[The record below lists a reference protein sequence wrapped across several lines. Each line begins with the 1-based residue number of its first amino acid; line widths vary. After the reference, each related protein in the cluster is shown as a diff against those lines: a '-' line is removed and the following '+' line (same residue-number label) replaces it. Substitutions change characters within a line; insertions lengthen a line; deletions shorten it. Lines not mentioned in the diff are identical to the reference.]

1 MRKQRPNMRDVARQA
16 GVSLSAV
23 SLVVNGKP
31 GVSPEIREHVQQII
45 SNLGY
50 KNTQTN
56 DSAASQAVGLLIEK
70 SSMPVIVDSF
80 YGEIIRGFQTEAQRM
95 GYHIVLSMFDRN
107 VDNLDELCSSL
118 ESKVKG
124 LVIANDGDITAE
136 MIGQLQAIRIP
147 LVLVENHILNQKIP
161 TVIGDNFMAG
171 YKIMRHVLDCGHESI
186 AVLRGPTKYSSLVH
200 RLLGIYAAAGEAG
213 KVIPPEWMP
222 KPVSGHP
229 HKGYMQMQEILR
241 LPERPTAVVA
251 ISDKTALGAMEAV
264 KEHGLRIPE
273 DISIVSIDDIAE
285 SAYTRPPLTTI
296 RIPKYE
302 MGVVAFDKLQRL
314 MLGESELPVQSV
326 VYSDLIVRE
335 SCLNIKQLAT
345 ES

>member
-50 KNTQTN
+50 KNTLN
-56 DSAASQAVGLLIEK
+56 SDNGVSQAVGLLIEK

-107 VDNLDELCSSL
+107 SDNLDELCASL
-118 ESKVKG
+118 EKKVKG
-124 LVIANDGDITAE
+124 LVVANDGDITPE
-136 MIGQLQAIRIP
+136 MIGQLQSIRIP

-171 YKIMRHVLDCGHESI
+171 YTIMRHVLDYGHRAV
-186 AVLRGPTKYSSLVH
+186 AVLKGPTKYSSLVQ

-213 KVIPPEWMP
+213 
-222 KPVSGHP
+222 
-229 HKGYMQMQEILR
+229 
-241 LPERPTAVVA
+241 
-251 ISDKTALGAMEAV
+251 
-264 KEHGLRIPE
+264 
-273 DISIVSIDDIAE
+273 
-285 SAYTRPPLTTI
+285 
-296 RIPKYE
+296 
-302 MGVVAFDKLQRL
+302 
-314 MLGESELPVQSV
+314 
-326 VYSDLIVRE
+326 
-335 SCLNIKQLAT
+335 
-345 ES
+345 

>member
-1 MRKQRPNMRDVARQA
+1 MRDVARQA

-50 KNTQTN
+50 KNTLTTDN
-56 DSAASQAVGLLIEK
+56 GSSQAVGLLIEK

-124 LVIANDGDITAE
+124 LVVANDGDITPE
-136 MIGQLQAIRIP
+136 MIGQLQSIRIP

-171 YKIMRHVLDCGHESI
+171 YAIMRHVLDYGHQAV
-186 AVLRGPTKYSSLVH
+186 AVLKGPTKYSSLVQ

-213 KVIPPEWMP
+213 IVIPPEWMP

-241 LPERPTAVVA
+241 LPHRPTAVVA
-251 ISDKTALGAMEAV
+251 ISDKTALGAMEAI

-273 DISIVSIDDIAE
+273 DISIASIDDIAE

-314 MLGESELPVQSV
+314 IQGELELPVQSI

-335 SCLNIKQLAT
+335 SCLNLNN
-345 ES
+345 

>member
-50 KNTQTN
+50 KNTLTSDN
-56 DSAASQAVGLLIEK
+56 GSSQAVGLLIEK

-107 VDNLDELCSSL
+107 VDNLDELCASL
-118 ESKVKG
+118 ETKVKG
-124 LVIANDGDITAE
+124 LVVANDGDITPE
-136 MIGQLQAIRIP
+136 MIGQLQAIHMP
-147 LVLVENHILNQKIP
+147 LVLVENHIMNQKIP
-161 TVIGDNFMAG
+161 TVLGDNFMAG
-171 YKIMRHVLDCGHESI
+171 YTIMRHVLDCGHQAV
-186 AVLRGPTKYSSLVH
+186 AVLKGPTKYSSLVQ

-213 KVIPPEWMP
+213 IVIPREWMP

-241 LPERPTAVVA
+241 LPNLPTAVVA
-251 ISDKTALGAMEAV
+251 ISDKTALGAMEAI

-314 MLGESELPVQSV
+314 IHGDSELPVQSI

-335 SCLNIKQLAT
+335 SCINIKQLAT
-345 ES
+345 EA